1 MDPQRMIERL
11 DAMVENGR
19 ITPEEATRLRA
30 SVGSEEFDHV
40 VAAIRARHAGEHA
53 AQSVRDGRMS
63 QDDADGLLARV
74 RQGEHSPE
82 LRKEIRA
89 KQ

>member
-11 DAMVENGR
+11 DAMVESGR

-30 SVGSEEFDHV
+30 SGGTEEFDRV
-40 VAAIRARHAGEHA
+40 VAEIRARHATAHA
-53 AQSVRDGRMS
+53 ETSVGDGRMS
-63 QDDADGLLARV
+63 QEEADGLLARV
-74 RQGEHSPE
+74 RQGEHSAE
-82 LRKEIRA
+82 LRKQIRA

>member
-1 MDPQRMIERL
+1 MDPQRMMERL
-11 DAMVENGR
+11 DAMVESGR

-30 SVGSEEFDHV
+30 TKGTEEFDDA

-53 AQSVRDGRMS
+53 AASVRDGHIS
-63 QDDADGLLARV
+63 QDDADALLDRV

-82 LRKEIRA
+82 LRKQIRSRS
-89 KQ
+89 